1 MYVSNKRQSTIE
13 IRVILSENDPSKNA
27 IKHNLIQED
36 KLLDTQTQT
45 LILPSSVD
53 NESVTSTDDLRI
65 FLQTVTSAYLNTVL
79 NRLLIF
85 QLYFIQLPP

>member
-1 MYVSNKRQSTIE
+1 MSNKRQSTIE